1 MRNRSFAT
9 LGTLALLAAASAFG
23 QERLTAD
30 IPFEFHIANTVMPAG
45 HYDVDLS
52 AINTRGS
59 LTVGCRGCG
68 VRPFAS
74 AYSVGGGPNEN
85 TECRLVFN
93 KYGDTYFL
101 SEVWSGGRAQG
112 SALNKSKTERE
123 IARMTPGIARVTLPA
138 RTSQVL
144 LAQR

>member
-1 MRNRSFAT
+1 MRNKSFAT

-23 QERLTAD
+23 QQRLAFD
-30 IPFEFHIANTVMPAG
+30 IPFEFHLENTVMPAG
-45 HYDVDLS
+45 HYAVILAAQNVLS
-52 AINTRGS
+52 
-59 LTVGCRGCG
+59 VGCYDCR
-68 VRPFAS
+68 VSAFALTGN
-74 AYSVGGGPNEN
+74 VGGGTNEN